1 MAVQATQTARASG
14 IVLVTLA
21 SGQFLMALD
30 SSVMNVSIAAVAAD
44 LDTTVSGIQTA
55 ITLYMLVMA
64 SLMMTGGK
72 LGQILGR
79 KRTFGLGCV
88 IYGCG
93 SLTTSL
99 APNLGVLLLGWSF
112 LEGVGAAL
120 IMPAIVAL
128 VATNF
133 EQSERPRAYG
143 MVAAFGAIAVAVG
156 PLIGGLFTTYASWRW
171 VFAGEVLIVLAIL
184 LLMRRMADAPPDAG
198 ARLDMVGTLL
208 SALGLGLVVFGI
220 LQAGTWGFVTPKPG
234 APDWFG
240 LSPVLWLVLAGGLVL
255 RVLLA
260 WESRRSERGASILL
274 NPQMLRNER
283 LRGGLV
289 SFFLQYF
296 LQSGLFFVVPLFL
309 SISLGLSAIQT
320 GLRLLPLS
328 LALLAAA
335 VAIPRLLPDVSPRKV
350 VRFGFA
356 TLFIGMALLTAG
368 LSVGVGAE
376 VVTVPMLLAGMG
388 IGALASQ
395 LGSVTVSSVPDE
407 ESAEVGGLQN
417 TVTFM
422 GAAVGT
428 ALAGAILMSA
438 LTTSFFNGI
447 EGNPEVPDDLSA
459 QAEVQLSSGV
469 PFIPDSQLE
478 DALTSAGVTG
488 ETADAVVKENTEARL
503 AGLRASLAVLA
514 LVALGALFAAR
525 SIPTRQPGRDAEP
538 APAGPGPEAA

>member
-1 MAVQATQTARASG
+1 MATQAEKVAAGSG
-14 IVLVTLA
+14 VVLVTLA

-30 SSVMNVSIAAVAAD
+30 SSVMNVSIAVVAED
-44 LDTTVSGIQTA
+44 LDTTVTGIQTA
-55 ITLYMLVMA
+55 ITMYMLVMA

-99 APNLGVLLLGWSF
+99 APNLAVLLFGWSL
-112 LEGVGAAL
+112 LEGIGAAL

-133 EQSERPRAYG
+133 EQSQRPRAYG

-156 PLIGGLFTTYASWRW
+156 PLIGGLMTTYASWRY

-184 LLMRRMADAPPDAG
+184 LLMRRMADAPAEEG
-198 ARLDMVGTLL
+198 ERLDLVGTGL
-208 SALGLGLVVFGI
+208 STLGLGLVVYGV
-220 LQAGTWGFVTPKPG
+220 LVSGAWGFVTPKPG
-234 APDWFG
+234 APEWLG
-240 LSPVLWLVLAGGLVL
+240 LSPVPWLILAGGLVL
-255 RVLLA
+255 RLLVA
-260 WESRRSERGASILL
+260 WEGRRARRGESILL
-274 NPQMLRNER
+274 NPLMLRNER
-283 LRGGLV
+283 LRGGLT

-309 SISLGLSAIQT
+309 TISLGLSAIQT
-320 GLRLLPLS
+320 GARLLPLS
-328 LALLAAA
+328 LALLVTA
-335 VAIPRLLPDVSPRKV
+335 VAIPKFLPDVSPRKV

-356 TLFIGMALLTAG
+356 LLFLGTALLTAG

-376 VVTVPMLLAGMG
+376 VTTVPMLCAGVG

-395 LGSVTVSSVPDE
+395 LGSVTVSAVPDE

-438 LTTSFFNGI
+438 LTSSFFEGI
-447 EGNPEVPDDLSA
+447 EGNPDVPASLTSE
-459 QAEVQLSSGV
+459 AETELASGV
-469 PFIPDSQLE
+469 PFIADDQLRS
-478 DALTSAGVTG
+478 ALASAGVTG
-488 ETADAVVKENTEARL
+488 DTADAVVEENVEARL
-503 AGLRASLAVLA
+503 AGLRASLAALA

-525 SIPTRQPGRDAEP
+525 TIPTVQPGRERARTEL
-538 APAGPGPEAA
+538 AREAS

>member
-1 MAVQATQTARASG
+1 MGQASG
-14 IVLVTLA
+14 VVLVTLA

-30 SSVMNVSIAAVAAD
+30 SSVMNVSIASVAAD
-44 LDTTVSGIQTA
+44 LGTTVSGIQVA
-55 ITLYMLVMA
+55 ITMYMLVMA
-64 SLMMTGGK
+64 ALMMTGGK

-79 KRTFGLGCV
+79 KRTFAIGCV

-93 SLTTSL
+93 SLTTSI
-99 APNLGVLLLGWSF
+99 APNLGVLLLGWSL
-112 LEGVGAAL
+112 LEGIGAAL

-133 EQSERPRAYG
+133 PRSERPRAYG
-143 MVAAFGAIAVAVG
+143 VVAAFGAIAVAVG
-156 PLIGGLFTTYASWRW
+156 PLIGGVFTTYASWRW
-171 VFAGEVLIVLAIL
+171 VFAGEVLIVLGIL
-184 LLMRRMADAPPDAG
+184 ALTRRIADAPPDEG
-198 ARLDMVGTLL
+198 ARLDLVGTGL
-208 SALGLGLVVFGI
+208 SAVGLGLMVFGI
-220 LQAGTWGFVTPKPG
+220 LQGGTWGFVTPKPG
-234 APDWFG
+234 APEWLG

-255 RVLLA
+255 RALLA
-260 WESRRSERGASILL
+260 WESRRLESGASILL
-274 NPQMLRNER
+274 NPGMLRNIQ

-320 GLRLLPLS
+320 GVRLVPLS
-328 LALLAAA
+328 LALLVTAL
-335 VAIPRLLPDVSPRKV
+335 AIPKLLPDVSPRRV
-350 VRFGFA
+350 VRSGFA
-356 TLFIGMALLTAG
+356 SLFVGISVLTAG
-368 LSVGVGAE
+368 LSIGVGPE
-376 VVTVPMLLAGMG
+376 VVVVPMLLSGAG

-395 LGSVTVSSVPDE
+395 LGSITVSAVPDE

-438 LTTSFFNGI
+438 LTSSFFQGI
-447 EGNPEVPDDLSA
+447 EQNPDVPASLSA
-459 QAEVQLSSGV
+459 QAQVQLSSGV
-469 PFIPDSQLE
+469 PFIPDDQLQA
-478 DALTSAGVTG
+478 ALNEAGVTG
-488 ETADAVVKENTEARL
+488 DTAQAVIDENTAARL

-525 SIPTRQPGRDAEP
+525 RIPTEQPAAE
-538 APAGPGPEAA
+538 ATA

>member
-1 MAVQATQTARASG
+1 VAVQGEKVAAGSG
-14 IVLVTLA
+14 VVLVTLA

-30 SSVMNVSIAAVAAD
+30 SSVMNVSIAVVAED
-44 LDTTVSGIQTA
+44 LDTTVTGIQTA
-55 ITLYMLVMA
+55 ITMYMLVMA

-93 SLTTSL
+93 SLTTAL
-99 APNLGVLLLGWSF
+99 APNLAVLLFGWSL
-112 LEGVGAAL
+112 LEGIGAAL

-133 EQSERPRAYG
+133 EQSQRPRAYG

-156 PLIGGLFTTYASWRW
+156 PLIGGLMTTYASWRY
-171 VFAGEVLIVLAIL
+171 VFAGEVLIVLVIL
-184 LLMRRMADAPPDAG
+184 FLMRRMADAPAEEG
-198 ARLDMVGTLL
+198 ERLDLVGTGL
-208 SALGLGLVVFGI
+208 SALGLGLVVYGV
-220 LQAGTWGFVTPKPG
+220 LVAGTWGFVTPKPG
-234 APDWFG
+234 APEWLG
-240 LSPVLWLVLAGGLVL
+240 VSPVPWLILAGGLVL
-255 RVLLA
+255 RLLVA
-260 WESRRSERGASILL
+260 WEGRRSRRGDSILL
-274 NPQMLRNER
+274 NPLMLRNER
-283 LRGGLV
+283 LRGALT

-320 GLRLLPLS
+320 GVRLLPLS
-328 LALLAAA
+328 LALLLAA
-335 VAIPRLLPDVSPRKV
+335 VAIPKFLPKVSPRKV

-356 TLFIGMALLTAG
+356 SLFVGTALLTAA

-376 VVTVPMLLAGMG
+376 VVTVPMLLAGLG

-395 LGSVTVSSVPDE
+395 LGSVTVSSVREDE
-407 ESAEVGGLQN
+407 TAEVGGLQN

-438 LTTSFFNGI
+438 LTASFFDGI
-447 EGNPEVPDDLSA
+447 EANADVPASLST
-459 QAEVQLSSGV
+459 QAEIELASGV
-469 PFIPDSQLE
+469 PFIPDEQLAS
-478 DALTSAGVTG
+478 ALESEGVAGD
-488 ETADAVVKENTEARL
+488 TAEAVIEENTEARL
-503 AGLRASLAVLA
+503 AGLRAALAALS

-525 SIPTRQPGRDAEP
+525 TIPTAQPGREP
-538 APAGPGPEAA
+538 ASTDLTTEAA

>member
-1 MAVQATQTARASG
+1 MSVQATKATQATG

-30 SSVMNVSIAAVAAD
+30 SSVMNVSIATVAED
-44 LDTTVSGIQTA
+44 LDTTVTGIQTA
-55 ITLYMLVMA
+55 ITAYMLVMA

-79 KRTFGLGCV
+79 KRTFGIGCV

-93 SLTTSL
+93 SFTTSI
-99 APNLGVLLLGWSF
+99 APNLAVLLLGWSL
-112 LEGVGAAL
+112 LEGIGAAL

-133 EQSERPRAYG
+133 EQSQRPRAYG

-156 PLIGGLFTTYASWRW
+156 PLIGGVFTTYASWRW
-171 VFAGEVLIVLAIL
+171 VFAGEVLIVAVIL
-184 LLMRRMADAPPDAG
+184 VLMRRMADSPPDEG
-198 ARLDMVGTLL
+198 AKLDLVGTAL
-208 SALGLGLVVFGI
+208 SAVGLGLIVFGI

-234 APDWFG
+234 APSWFG
-240 LSPVLWLVLAGGLVL
+240 LSPVLWLILAGGLVL
-255 RVLLA
+255 RALVA
-260 WESRRSERGASILL
+260 WESRRMQRGASYLL
-274 NPQMLRNER
+274 NPEMLRNER

-320 GLRLLPLS
+320 GVRLLPLS

-335 VAIPRLLPDVSPRKV
+335 VAIPRFLPDVSPRKV

-356 TLFIGMALLTAG
+356 TLFIGMALLTAA
-368 LSVGVGAE
+368 LSVGVGPE
-376 VVTVPMLLAGMG
+376 VVTVPMLLAGVG

-395 LGSVTVSSVPDE
+395 LGSVTVSAVPDKD
-407 ESAEVGGLQN
+407 SAEVGGLQN
-417 TVTFM
+417 TVTFT

-428 ALAGAILMSA
+428 ALAGAILISA
-438 LTTSFFNGI
+438 LTSSFFQGI
-447 EGNPEVPDDLSA
+447 DDNPDVPDNLSA
-459 QAEVQLSSGV
+459 QAEVQLSGGV
-469 PFIPDSQLE
+469 PFISDDQLGA
-478 DALTSAGVTG
+478 ALSDAGVDG
-488 ETADAVVKENTEARL
+488 DTADAIVAENEEARL
-503 AGLRASLAVLA
+503 AGLRASLALLA
-514 LVALGALFAAR
+514 VVALGALFTAR
-525 SIPTRQPGRDAEP
+525 SIPTRQPGAGAESVTT
-538 APAGPGPEAA
+538 AGPSAP

>member
-1 MAVQATQTARASG
+1 VADQGEKVAAGSG
-14 IVLVTLA
+14 LVLVTLA

-30 SSVMNVSIAAVAAD
+30 SSVMNVSIAVVAED
-44 LDTTVSGIQTA
+44 LDTTVTGIQTA
-55 ITLYMLVMA
+55 ITMYMLVMA

-79 KRTFGLGCV
+79 KRTFALGCV

-99 APNLGVLLLGWSF
+99 APNLAVLLFGWSL
-112 LEGVGAAL
+112 LEGIGAAL

-133 EQSERPRAYG
+133 EQSQRPRAYG

-156 PLIGGLFTTYASWRW
+156 PLIGGLMTTYASWRY
-171 VFAGEVLIVLAIL
+171 VFAGEVLIVLVIL
-184 LLMRRMADAPPDAG
+184 VFTRRMADAPPDEG
-198 ARLDMVGTLL
+198 ERMDLVGTGL
-208 SALGLGLVVFGI
+208 SALGLGLVVYGV
-220 LQAGTWGFVTPKPG
+220 LVAGTWGFVTPKPG
-234 APDWFG
+234 APDWLG
-240 LSPVLWLVLAGGLVL
+240 LSPVPWLILAGGLVL
-255 RVLLA
+255 RLLMG
-260 WESRRSERGASILL
+260 WESRRARRGDSILL
-274 NPQMLRNER
+274 NPLMLQNVR
-283 LRGGLV
+283 LRGGLT

-309 SISLGLSAIQT
+309 TISLGLSAIQT
-320 GLRLLPLS
+320 GTRLLPLS
-328 LALLAAA
+328 LALLVTA
-335 VAIPRLLPDVSPRKV
+335 VAIPKFLPDVSPRKV
-350 VRFGFA
+350 VRTGFA
-356 TLFIGMALLTAG
+356 LLFLGTALLTAG

-376 VVTVPMLLAGMG
+376 VTTVPMLFAGVG

-395 LGSVTVSSVPDE
+395 LGSITVSAVPDE

-438 LTTSFFNGI
+438 LTASFFDGI
-447 EGNPEVPDDLSA
+447 EENPDVPSNVSA
-459 QAEVQLSSGV
+459 QAETELASGV
-469 PFIPDSQLE
+469 PFIPDDQLRS
-478 DALTSAGVTG
+478 ALDSAGVTG
-488 ETADAVVKENTEARL
+488 ETADAVVEENVEARL
-503 AGLRASLAVLA
+503 AGLRAALAVLS

-525 SIPTRQPGRDAEP
+525 SIPTAQPGREH
-538 APAGPGPEAA
+538 APTEITTGAS

>member
-1 MAVQATQTARASG
+1 MSVQGTKAAQASG
-14 IVLVTLA
+14 LVLVTLA

-44 LDTTVSGIQTA
+44 LDTTVSGIQVA
-55 ITLYMLVMA
+55 ITMYMLVMA

-79 KRTFGLGCV
+79 KRTFGIGCV

-93 SLTTSL
+93 SLTTAL
-99 APNLGVLLLGWSF
+99 APNLAVLLLGWSF

-156 PLIGGLFTTYASWRW
+156 PLIGGVFTTYASWRW

-184 LLMRRMADAPPDAG
+184 VLMRRMADAPPDEG
-198 ARLDMVGTLL
+198 AKLDLVGTGL
-208 SALGLGLVVFGI
+208 SAVGLGLVVFGI
-220 LQAGTWGFVTPKPG
+220 LQGGTWGFVTPKPG

-240 LSPVLWLVLAGGLVL
+240 LSPVLWLVLGGGLVL
-255 RVLLA
+255 RALVA
-260 WESRRSERGASILL
+260 WEARRLDRGASFLL
-274 NPQMLRNER
+274 NPAMLRNER

-309 SISLGLSAIQT
+309 SIALGLSAIQT

-335 VAIPRLLPDVSPRKV
+335 VAIPKLLPNVSPRKV

-356 TLFIGMALLTAG
+356 SLFIGTALLTAG
-368 LSVGVGAE
+368 LSIGVGPE
-376 VVTVPMLLAGMG
+376 VVTVPMLFAGLG

-395 LGSVTVSSVPDE
+395 LGSVTVSAVPDE
-407 ESAEVGGLQN
+407 ETAEVGGLQN

-438 LTTSFFNGI
+438 LTTSFFDGI
-447 EGNPEVPDDLSA
+447 EGNPDVPDDLSA
-459 QAEVQLSSGV
+459 QAEVELSSGV
-469 PFIPDSQLE
+469 PFIPDDQLQ
-478 DALTSAGVTG
+478 DALTSAGVAG
-488 ETADAVVKENTEARL
+488 DTADAVVAENADARL
-503 AGLRASLAVLA
+503 AGLRAALAVLA
-514 LVALGALFAAR
+514 LVSLGALFAAR
-525 SIPTRQPGRDAEP
+525 SIPTRQPGTTSVTP
-538 APAGPGPEAA
+538 

>member
-1 MAVQATQTARASG
+1 MATQAEKVAAGSG
-14 IVLVTLA
+14 VVLVTLA

-30 SSVMNVSIAAVAAD
+30 SSVMNVSIAVVAED
-44 LDTTVSGIQTA
+44 LDTTVTGIQTA
-55 ITLYMLVMA
+55 ITMYMLVMA

-99 APNLGVLLLGWSF
+99 APNLAVLLFGWSL
-112 LEGVGAAL
+112 LEGIGAAL

-133 EQSERPRAYG
+133 EQSQRPRAYG

-156 PLIGGLFTTYASWRW
+156 PLIGGLMTTYASWRY

-184 LLMRRMADAPPDAG
+184 LLMRRMADAPAEEG
-198 ARLDMVGTLL
+198 ERLDLVGTGL
-208 SALGLGLVVFGI
+208 STLGLGLVVYGV
-220 LQAGTWGFVTPKPG
+220 LVSGAWGFVTPKPG
-234 APDWFG
+234 APEWLG
-240 LSPVLWLVLAGGLVL
+240 LSPVPWLILAGGLVL
-255 RVLLA
+255 RLLVA
-260 WESRRSERGASILL
+260 WEGRRSRRGESILL
-274 NPQMLRNER
+274 NPLMLRNER
-283 LRGGLV
+283 LRGGLT

-309 SISLGLSAIQT
+309 TISLGLSAIQT
-320 GLRLLPLS
+320 GARLLPLS
-328 LALLAAA
+328 LALLVTA
-335 VAIPRLLPDVSPRKV
+335 VAIPKFLPDVSPRKV

-356 TLFIGMALLTAG
+356 LLFLGTALLTAG

-376 VVTVPMLLAGMG
+376 VTTVPMLCAGVG

-395 LGSVTVSSVPDE
+395 LGSVTVSAVPDE

-438 LTTSFFNGI
+438 LTSSFFEGI
-447 EGNPEVPDDLSA
+447 EGNPDVPASLTSE
-459 QAEVQLSSGV
+459 AETELASGV
-469 PFIPDSQLE
+469 PFIADDQLQS
-478 DALTSAGVTG
+478 ALASAGVTG
-488 ETADAVVKENTEARL
+488 DTADAVVEENVEARL
-503 AGLRASLAVLA
+503 AGLRASLAALA

-525 SIPTRQPGRDAEP
+525 TIPTVQPGRER
-538 APAGPGPEAA
+538 APTELAREAS

>member
-1 MAVQATQTARASG
+1 MQEARAARSTG
-14 IVLVTLA
+14 VVLVTLA

-44 LDTTVSGIQTA
+44 LDTTVSGIQVA
-55 ITLYMLVMA
+55 ITMYMLVMA

-79 KRTFGLGCV
+79 KRTFAIGCV

-93 SLTTSL
+93 SFTTSI
-99 APNLGVLLLGWSF
+99 APNLGVLLLGWSL
-112 LEGVGAAL
+112 LEGIGAAL

-133 EQSERPRAYG
+133 ERAERPRAYG
-143 MVAAFGAIAVAVG
+143 VVAAFGAIAVAVG
-156 PLIGGLFTTYASWRW
+156 PLIGGVFTTYASWRW
-171 VFAGEVLIVLAIL
+171 VFAGEVLIVLGIL
-184 LLMRRMADAPPDAG
+184 AMTRKIADAPPDEG
-198 ARLDMVGTLL
+198 ARLDMVGTCL
-208 SALGLGLVVFGI
+208 SALGLGLMVFGI

-234 APDWFG
+234 APDWLG
-240 LSPVLWLVLAGGLVL
+240 LSPVIWLVLAGGVVL
-255 RVLLA
+255 RGLLA
-260 WESRRSERGASILL
+260 WETRRLESGASILL
-274 NPQMLRNER
+274 NPAMLRNVR

-320 GLRLLPLS
+320 GVRLLPLS
-328 LALLAAA
+328 LALLVAAL
-335 VAIPRLLPDVSPRKV
+335 AIPKLLPDASPRRV
-350 VRFGFA
+350 VRSGFA
-356 TLFIGMALLTAG
+356 ALFIGTTLLTAG
-368 LSVGVGAE
+368 LSVGVGPE
-376 VVTVPMLLAGMG
+376 VVFVPMLLAGAG

-395 LGSVTVSSVPDE
+395 LGSVTVSAVPDE

-417 TVTFM
+417 SVTFM

-438 LTTSFFNGI
+438 LTTSFFQGI
-447 EGNPEVPDDLSA
+447 EQNPDVPASLSS

-469 PFIPDSQLE
+469 PFIPDDQLE
-478 DALTSAGVTG
+478 EALTEAGVSG
-488 ETADAVVKENTEARL
+488 DTADAVIAENTEARI

-525 SIPTRQPGRDAEP
+525 GIPTRQPAAEP
-538 APAGPGPEAA
+538 TS

>member
-1 MAVQATQTARASG
+1 
-14 IVLVTLA
+14 
-21 SGQFLMALD
+21 
-30 SSVMNVSIAAVAAD
+30 
-44 LDTTVSGIQTA
+44 
-55 ITLYMLVMA
+55 
-64 SLMMTGGK
+64 
-72 LGQILGR
+72 
-79 KRTFGLGCV
+79 
-88 IYGCG
+88 
-93 SLTTSL
+93 
-99 APNLGVLLLGWSF
+99 
-112 LEGVGAAL
+112 
-120 IMPAIVAL
+120 MPAIVAL

-156 PLIGGLFTTYASWRW
+156 PLIGGVFTTYASWRW
-171 VFAGEVLIVLAIL
+171 VFAGEVLIVLVIL
-184 LLMRRMADAPPDAG
+184 ALTRRMADAPPDEG
-198 ARLDMVGTLL
+198 AKLDLVGTAL
-208 SALGLGLVVFGI
+208 SAVGLGLVVFGI
-220 LQAGTWGFVTPKPG
+220 LQGGTWGFVTPKPG

-255 RVLLA
+255 RALVA
-260 WESRRSERGASILL
+260 WEARRLDRGASFLL
-274 NPQMLRNER
+274 NPAMLQNKR

-309 SISLGLSAIQT
+309 SIALGLSAIQT

-328 LALLAAA
+328 LALLVAA
-335 VAIPRLLPDVSPRKV
+335 VAIPKLLPNVSPRKV

-356 TLFIGMALLTAG
+356 SLFVGTALLTAG
-368 LSVGVGAE
+368 LSIGVGAE
-376 VVTVPMLLAGMG
+376 VVTVPMLFAGVG

-478 DALTSAGVTG
+478 DALTNAGVTG

>member
-1 MAVQATQTARASG
+1 MQASG
-14 IVLVTLA
+14 VVLVTLA

-30 SSVMNVSIAAVAAD
+30 SSVMNVSIAAVAED

-55 ITLYMLVMA
+55 ITMYMLVMA

-79 KRTFGLGCV
+79 KRTFAIGCV

-99 APNLGVLLLGWSF
+99 APNLAVLLLGWSL
-112 LEGVGAAL
+112 LEGMGRGPDHAGDRGARRHQLRAVRASAGL
-120 IMPAIVAL
+120 RHGGGLRGDRGRRRPTHRGSVHDVRLVAL
-128 VATNF
+128 
-133 EQSERPRAYG
+133 
-143 MVAAFGAIAVAVG
+143 
-156 PLIGGLFTTYASWRW
+156 GL
-171 VFAGEVLIVLAIL
+171 AGEVLIVLPIL
-184 LLMRRMADAPPDAG
+184 AMTRRMADAPPDEG
-198 ARLDMVGTLL
+198 ASWTWSEPHSRP
-208 SALGLGLVVFGI
+208 SASASWCSASSRG
-220 LQAGTWGFVTPKPG
+220 GTWGFVIPKPG

-255 RVLLA
+255 RALLA
-260 WESRRSERGASILL
+260 WEARRLDRGASFLL
-274 NPQMLRNER
+274 NPAMLRNER

-309 SISLGLSAIQT
+309 SIALGLSAIQT

-328 LALLAAA
+328 LALLVAA
-335 VAIPRLLPDVSPRKV
+335 VAIPKLMPNVSPRKV

-356 TLFIGMALLTAG
+356 TLFIGTALLTAG
-368 LSVGVGAE
+368 LSIGVGAE
-376 VVTVPMLLAGMG
+376 VVTVPMLFAGVG

-395 LGSVTVSSVPDE
+395 LGSVTVSAVPDE

-438 LTTSFFNGI
+438 LTTSFFDGI
-447 EGNPEVPDDLSA
+447 EGNPDVPDEGLVPGRSG
-459 QAEVQLSSGV
+459 AERRGCRSS
-469 PFIPDSQLE
+469 PTTSSRPPSP
-478 DALTSAGVTG
+478 SAGVTG
-488 ETADAVVKENTEARL
+488 DTADAVVAENADARL

-525 SIPTRQPGRDAEP
+525 SIPTRQPGSEVVRP
-538 APAGPGPEAA
+538 NAP

>member
-1 MAVQATQTARASG
+1 VSVQGTKAAQASG

-30 SSVMNVSIAAVAAD
+30 SSVMNVSIATVAED
-44 LDTTVSGIQTA
+44 LDTTVTGIQTA

-79 KRTFGLGCV
+79 KRTFAIGCV

-93 SLTTSL
+93 SFTTSI
-99 APNLGVLLLGWSF
+99 APNLAVLLFGWSL
-112 LEGVGAAL
+112 LEGIGAAL

-143 MVAAFGAIAVAVG
+143 MVAAFGAIAVALG

-171 VFAGEVLIVLAIL
+171 VFAGEVLIVLGIL
-184 LLMRRMADAPPDAG
+184 AMTRRMADAPPDEG
-198 ARLDMVGTLL
+198 AKLDLVGTAL
-208 SALGLGLVVFGI
+208 SAVGLGLIVFGI

-234 APDWFG
+234 APSWFG
-240 LSPVLWLVLAGGLVL
+240 LSPVLWLILAGGLVL
-255 RVLLA
+255 RALVA
-260 WESRRSERGASILL
+260 WESRRLQRGASYLL
-274 NPQMLRNER
+274 NPEMLRNER

-320 GLRLLPLS
+320 GVRLLPLS
-328 LALLAAA
+328 LALLLAA
-335 VAIPRLLPDVSPRKV
+335 VAIPKFLPDVSPRKV

-368 LSVGVGAE
+368 LSIGVGPE
-376 VVTVPMLLAGMG
+376 VVTVPMLLAGLG

-395 LGSVTVSSVPDE
+395 LGSVTVASVPDE
-407 ESAEVGGLQN
+407 DSAEVGGLQN
-417 TVTFM
+417 TVTFT

-428 ALAGAILMSA
+428 ALAGAILISA
-438 LTTSFFNGI
+438 LTSSFFTGI
-447 EGNPEVPDDLSA
+447 EENPDVPDSVSA
-459 QAEVQLSSGV
+459 QAEVELSSGV
-469 PFIPDSQLE
+469 PFVSDDQLGA
-478 DALTSAGVTG
+478 ALADAGVAG
-488 ETADAVVKENTEARL
+488 DTADAIVAENEEARL
-503 AGLRASLAVLA
+503 AGLRASLALLA
-514 LVALGALFAAR
+514 VVALGALFTAR
-525 SIPTRQPGRDAEP
+525 SIPTRQPGAGGVEP
-538 APAGPGPEAA
+538 

>member
-1 MAVQATQTARASG
+1 MAVQGEKVAAGSG
-14 IVLVTLA
+14 VVLVTLA

-30 SSVMNVSIAAVAAD
+30 SSVMNVSIAVVAED
-44 LDTTVSGIQTA
+44 LDTTVTGIQTA
-55 ITLYMLVMA
+55 ITMYMLVMA

-93 SLTTSL
+93 SFTTAI
-99 APNLGVLLLGWSF
+99 APNLAVLLFGWSL
-112 LEGVGAAL
+112 LEGIGAAL

-156 PLIGGLFTTYASWRW
+156 PLIGGLMTTYASWRY
-171 VFAGEVLIVLAIL
+171 VFAGEVLIVLVIL
-184 LLMRRMADAPPDAG
+184 FLMRRMADAPPEEG
-198 ARLDMVGTLL
+198 ARLDLVGTGL
-208 SALGLGLVVFGI
+208 SALGLGLIVYGVLI
-220 LQAGTWGFVTPKPG
+220 AGSWGFVTPKPG

-240 LSPVLWLVLAGGLVL
+240 LSPVPWLVLAGGLVL
-255 RVLLA
+255 RLLMG
-260 WESRRSERGASILL
+260 WEGRRSRRGESILL
-274 NPQMLRNER
+274 NPLMLRNER
-283 LRGGLV
+283 LRGGLT

-320 GLRLLPLS
+320 GVRLLPLS
-328 LALLAAA
+328 LALLLAA
-335 VAIPRLLPDVSPRKV
+335 VAIPKFLPDVSPRKV

-356 TLFIGMALLTAG
+356 SLFLGTALLTTA
-368 LSVGVGAE
+368 LSVGVGPE
-376 VVTVPMLLAGMG
+376 VVTVPMLLAGLG

-395 LGSVTVSSVPDE
+395 LGSVTVSSVRDE
-407 ESAEVGGLQN
+407 ETAEVGGLQN

-447 EGNPEVPDDLSA
+447 QDNPDVPASLSDA
-459 QAEVQLSSGV
+459 AETELASGV
-469 PFIPDSQLE
+469 PFIPDDQLRG
-478 DALTSAGVTG
+478 ALESEGVTG
-488 ETADAVVKENTEARL
+488 DTADAVVEENVEARL
-503 AGLRASLAVLA
+503 AGLRAALAALSLVA
-514 LVALGALFAAR
+514 LVALFVAR
-525 SIPTRQPGRDAEP
+525 SIPTAQPGREKTPTELATEV
-538 APAGPGPEAA
+538 

>member
-1 MAVQATQTARASG
+1 MATQAEKVAAGSG
-14 IVLVTLA
+14 VVLVTLA

-30 SSVMNVSIAAVAAD
+30 SSVMNVSIAVVAED
-44 LDTTVSGIQTA
+44 LDTTVTGIQTA
-55 ITLYMLVMA
+55 ITMYMLVMA

-99 APNLGVLLLGWSF
+99 APNLAVLLFGWSL
-112 LEGVGAAL
+112 LEGIGAAL

-133 EQSERPRAYG
+133 EQSQRPRAYG

-156 PLIGGLFTTYASWRW
+156 PLIGGLMTTYASWRY

-184 LLMRRMADAPPDAG
+184 LLMRRMADAPAEEG
-198 ARLDMVGTLL
+198 ERLDLVGTGL
-208 SALGLGLVVFGI
+208 STLGLGLVVYGV
-220 LQAGTWGFVTPKPG
+220 LVSGAWGFVTPKPG
-234 APDWFG
+234 APEWLG
-240 LSPVLWLVLAGGLVL
+240 LSPVPWLILAGGLVL
-255 RVLLA
+255 RLLVA
-260 WESRRSERGASILL
+260 WEGRRSRRGESILL
-274 NPQMLRNER
+274 NPLMLRNER
-283 LRGGLV
+283 LRGGLT

-309 SISLGLSAIQT
+309 TISLGLSAIQT
-320 GLRLLPLS
+320 GARLLPLS
-328 LALLAAA
+328 LALLVTA
-335 VAIPRLLPDVSPRKV
+335 VAIPKFLPDVSPRKV

-356 TLFIGMALLTAG
+356 LLFLGTALLTAG

-376 VVTVPMLLAGMG
+376 VTTVPMLCAGVG

-395 LGSVTVSSVPDE
+395 LGSVTVSAVPDE

-438 LTTSFFNGI
+438 LTSSFFEGI
-447 EGNPEVPDDLSA
+447 EGNPDVPASLTSE
-459 QAEVQLSSGV
+459 AETELASGV
-469 PFIPDSQLE
+469 PFIADDQLQS
-478 DALTSAGVTG
+478 ALASAGVTG
-488 ETADAVVKENTEARL
+488 DTADAVVEENVEARL
-503 AGLRASLAVLA
+503 AGLRASLAALA

-525 SIPTRQPGRDAEP
+525 TIPTVQPGRER
-538 APAGPGPEAA
+538 APPELAREAS

>member
-1 MAVQATQTARASG
+1 MAVEAEKVAAGSG
-14 IVLVTLA
+14 VVLVTLA

-30 SSVMNVSIAAVAAD
+30 SSVMNVSIAVVAED
-44 LDTTVSGIQTA
+44 LDTTVTGIQTA
-55 ITLYMLVMA
+55 ITMYMLVMA

-99 APNLGVLLLGWSF
+99 APNLAVLLFGWSL
-112 LEGVGAAL
+112 LEGIGAAL

-133 EQSERPRAYG
+133 EQSQRPRAYG

-156 PLIGGLFTTYASWRW
+156 PLIGGLMTTYASWRY

-184 LLMRRMADAPPDAG
+184 LLMRRMADAPAEEG
-198 ARLDMVGTLL
+198 ERLDLVGTGL
-208 SALGLGLVVFGI
+208 STLGLGLVVYGV
-220 LQAGTWGFVTPKPG
+220 LVSGAWGFVTPKPG
-234 APDWFG
+234 APEWLG
-240 LSPVLWLVLAGGLVL
+240 LSPVPWLILAGGLVL
-255 RVLLA
+255 RLLVA
-260 WESRRSERGASILL
+260 WEGRRSRRGESILL
-274 NPQMLRNER
+274 NPLMLRNER
-283 LRGGLV
+283 LRGGLT

-309 SISLGLSAIQT
+309 TISLGLSAIQT
-320 GLRLLPLS
+320 GARLLPLS
-328 LALLAAA
+328 LALLVTA
-335 VAIPRLLPDVSPRKV
+335 VAIPKFLPDVSPRKV

-356 TLFIGMALLTAG
+356 LLFLGTALLTAG

-376 VVTVPMLLAGMG
+376 VTTVPMLCAGVG

-395 LGSVTVSSVPDE
+395 LGSVTVSAVPDE

-438 LTTSFFNGI
+438 LTSSFFEGI
-447 EGNPEVPDDLSA
+447 EGNPDVPASLTSE
-459 QAEVQLSSGV
+459 AETELASGV
-469 PFIPDSQLE
+469 PFIADDQLRS
-478 DALTSAGVTG
+478 ALASAGVTG
-488 ETADAVVKENTEARL
+488 DTADAVVEENVEARL
-503 AGLRASLAVLA
+503 AGLRASLAALA

-525 SIPTRQPGRDAEP
+525 TIPTVQPGRER
-538 APAGPGPEAA
+538 APTELAREAS

>member
-1 MAVQATQTARASG
+1 MSVQGTKAAQASG
-14 IVLVTLA
+14 LVLVTLA

-30 SSVMNVSIAAVAAD
+30 SSVMNVSIAAVAED
-44 LDTTVSGIQTA
+44 LDTTVSGIQVA
-55 ITLYMLVMA
+55 ITMYMLVMA

-79 KRTFGLGCV
+79 KRTFGIGCV

-93 SLTTSL
+93 SLTTAL
-99 APNLGVLLLGWSF
+99 APNLAVLLLGWSF

-156 PLIGGLFTTYASWRW
+156 PLIGGVFTTYASWRW

-184 LLMRRMADAPPDAG
+184 VLMRRMADAPPDEG
-198 ARLDMVGTLL
+198 AKLDLVGTGL
-208 SALGLGLVVFGI
+208 SAVGLGLVVFGI
-220 LQAGTWGFVTPKPG
+220 LQGGTWGFVTPKPG

-255 RVLLA
+255 RALVA
-260 WESRRSERGASILL
+260 WEARRLDRGASFLL
-274 NPQMLRNER
+274 NPAMLRNER

-309 SISLGLSAIQT
+309 SIALGLSAIQT

-335 VAIPRLLPDVSPRKV
+335 VAIPKLLPNVSPRKV

-356 TLFIGMALLTAG
+356 SLFIGTALLTAG
-368 LSVGVGAE
+368 LSIGVGPE
-376 VVTVPMLLAGMG
+376 VVTVPMLFAGLG

-395 LGSVTVSSVPDE
+395 LGSVTVSAVPDE
-407 ESAEVGGLQN
+407 ETAEVGGLQN

-438 LTTSFFNGI
+438 LTTSFFDGI
-447 EGNPEVPDDLSA
+447 EGNPDVPDDLSA
-459 QAEVQLSSGV
+459 QAEVELSSGV
-469 PFIPDSQLE
+469 PFIPDDQLQ
-478 DALTSAGVTG
+478 DALTSAGVAG
-488 ETADAVVKENTEARL
+488 DTADAVVAENADARL
-503 AGLRASLAVLA
+503 AGLRAALAVLA
-514 LVALGALFAAR
+514 LVSLGALFAAR
-525 SIPTRQPGRDAEP
+525 SIPTRQPGTTSV
-538 APAGPGPEAA
+538 AP

>member
-1 MAVQATQTARASG
+1 MAVEASKVAAG
-14 IVLVTLA
+14 SGVVLVTLA

-30 SSVMNVSIAAVAAD
+30 SSVMNVSIAVVADD
-44 LDTTVSGIQTA
+44 LDTTVTGIQTA
-55 ITLYMLVMA
+55 ITMYMLVMA

-88 IYGCG
+88 IYGTG
-93 SLTTSL
+93 SLTTSI
-99 APNLGVLLLGWSF
+99 APNLAVLLFGWSL
-112 LEGVGAAL
+112 LEGIGAAL

-133 EQSERPRAYG
+133 EQSQRPRAYG

-156 PLIGGLFTTYASWRW
+156 PLIGGLMTTYASWRY
-171 VFAGEVLIVLAIL
+171 VFAGEVLIVLVIL
-184 LLMRRMADAPPDAG
+184 LLMRRMADAPPDEDAH
-198 ARLDMVGTLL
+198 LDLVGTGL
-208 SALGLGLVVFGI
+208 SALGLGLVVYGI
-220 LQAGTWGFVTPKPG
+220 LRAGTWGFVSPKPG
-234 APDWFG
+234 APEWFG
-240 LSPVLWLVLAGGLVL
+240 LSPVPWLVLAGGVVL
-255 RVLLA
+255 RILVA
-260 WESRRSERGASILL
+260 WEEHRLERGGSILL
-274 NPQMLRNER
+274 NPELLKNER

-289 SFFLQYF
+289 SFCLQYF

-320 GLRLLPLS
+320 GVRLLPLS
-328 LALLAAA
+328 LALLLAA
-335 VAIPRLLPDVSPRKV
+335 VAIPKFLPDVSPRKV

-356 TLFIGMALLTAG
+356 FLFVGTALLTAA

-376 VVTVPMLLAGMG
+376 VVTVPMLLAGLG

-417 TVTFM
+417 SVTFM

-438 LTTSFFNGI
+438 LTASFFNGI
-447 EGNPEVPDDLSA
+447 ESNPDVPDSISA
-459 QAEVQLSSGV
+459 EAQTELSSGV
-469 PFIPDSQLE
+469 PFIPDDQLE
-478 DALTSAGVTG
+478 DALDTAGVTG
-488 ETADAVVKENTEARL
+488 DTADAVIEENEEARL
-503 AGLRASLAVLA
+503 AGLRAALAALA
-514 LVALGALFAAR
+514 LVALGAVFTAR
-525 SIPTRQPGRDAEP
+525 SIPTRQPGRV
-538 APAGPGPEAA
+538 EA

>member
-1 MAVQATQTARASG
+1 MSVQGTKAAQASG
-14 IVLVTLA
+14 VVLVTLA

-44 LDTTVSGIQTA
+44 LDTTVSGIQVA
-55 ITLYMLVMA
+55 ITMYMLVMA

-79 KRTFGLGCV
+79 KRTFAIGCV

-99 APNLGVLLLGWSF
+99 APNLAVLLLGWSL
-112 LEGVGAAL
+112 LEGIGAAL

-156 PLIGGLFTTYASWRW
+156 PLIGGVFTTYASWRW

-184 LLMRRMADAPPDAG
+184 ALTRRMADAPPDEG
-198 ARLDMVGTLL
+198 AKLDLVGTGL
-208 SALGLGLVVFGI
+208 SAVGLGLVVFGI
-220 LQAGTWGFVTPKPG
+220 LQGGTWGFVTPKPG

-255 RVLLA
+255 RALVA
-260 WESRRSERGASILL
+260 WEARRLEAGSSFLL
-274 NPQMLRNER
+274 NPAMLRNER

-309 SISLGLSAIQT
+309 SIALGLSAIQT

-328 LALLAAA
+328 LALLVAA
-335 VAIPRLLPDVSPRKV
+335 VAIPKLLPNVSPRKV

-356 TLFIGMALLTAG
+356 SLFLGTALLTAG
-368 LSVGVGAE
+368 LSIGVGPE
-376 VVTVPMLLAGMG
+376 VVTVPMLLAGLG

-395 LGSVTVSSVPDE
+395 LGSVTVSAVTDE

-438 LTTSFFNGI
+438 LTTSFFDGI
-447 EGNPEVPDDLSA
+447 EANPDVPDDLSA

-478 DALTSAGVTG
+478 EALTEAGVTG
-488 ETADAVVKENTEARL
+488 DTADAVVAENADARL
-503 AGLRASLAVLA
+503 AGLRAALAVLA

-525 SIPTRQPGRDAEP
+525 SIPNRQPGS
-538 APAGPGPEAA
+538 GPVP